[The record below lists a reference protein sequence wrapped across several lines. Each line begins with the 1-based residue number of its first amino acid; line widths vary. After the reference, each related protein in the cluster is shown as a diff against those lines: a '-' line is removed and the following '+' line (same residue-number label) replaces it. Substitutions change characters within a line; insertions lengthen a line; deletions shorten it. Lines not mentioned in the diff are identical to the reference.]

1 MAASLS
7 RHPQGRTV
15 NPQRRT
21 VNPLPLGIYPQR
33 RKVNPQREGIHP
45 QWRKLNPQRE
55 GIHPQWRKVNPQREG
70 IHPQRR
76 KVNPLALG
84 IYPQPLGDDW
94 FLPQKGDFPAKTP
107 VTAPFWLYE
116 NASWDT
122 ADGGMA
128 EQPERGRGVDDGN
141 EVSMLVQARGG
152 FAEDGAVGL
161 FCGRNL
167 TGTEGGS
174 TGDKDMG
181 VTSALSKAPSAQ

>member
-1 MAASLS
+1 MTQSQSPA
-7 RHPQGRTV
+7 
-15 NPQRRT
+15 
-21 VNPLPLGIYPQR
+21 I
-33 RKVNPQREGIHP
+33 
-45 QWRKLNPQRE
+45 
-55 GIHPQWRKVNPQREG
+55 
-70 IHPQRR
+70 
-76 KVNPLALG
+76 
-84 IYPQPLGDDW
+84 GDDW
-94 FLPQKGDFPAKTP
+94 FLTQKGGFPAKTP

-116 NASWDT
+116 NRYWDS

-141 EVSMLVQARGG
+141 EVSKQVQARGG

-174 TGDKDMG
+174 TSDKGKG